1 MFRTHQHFVVWAVA
15 STFTKLD
22 LPILSYSIIKLFR
35 CGSEARCHRGV
46 PSQSP
51 PTWTSDPIDISCLAS
66 YQTQESQERPTMS
79 TLTASSIYKDTVRN
93 PPMVNTHQATNSK
106 NKLQAIARGHTFLVW
121 SVACLPLCACAFF
134 FLRGYALWP
143 HSHRH
148 ARCVWCD
155 VHGRAEWGI
164 SGWRAAYPKCQN
176 LNALN
181 TQRKN
186 RMSLVC
192 KCQLFD
198 NPVPST
204 FSISENKSLIE

>member
-134 FLRGYALWP
+134 FARLRTLTAQPPARSVRMVRCAREGRMGHLWMTGRIP
-143 HSHRH
+143 KVPKSQCTQH
-148 ARCVWCD
+148 AKEESYVTCVQMSIVWQ
-155 VHGRAEWGI
+155 
-164 SGWRAAYPKCQN
+164 SG
-176 LNALN
+176 
-181 TQRKN
+181 TQYFLYKW
-186 RMSLVC
+186 
-192 KCQLFD
+192 K
-198 NPVPST
+198 
-204 FSISENKSLIE
+204 

>member
-134 FLRGYALWP
+134 FCEVTHFDRTATGTLGAYGAMCTGGQSGASLDDGP
-143 HSHRH
+143 HTQSAKISMHSTRK
-148 ARCVWCD
+148 
-155 VHGRAEWGI
+155 GRIVCHLCANVNCLTI
-164 SGWRAAYPKCQN
+164 RYPV
-176 LNALN
+176 L
-181 TQRKN
+181 
-186 RMSLVC
+186 SL
-192 KCQLFD
+192 
-198 NPVPST
+198 
-204 FSISENKSLIE
+204 